1 MFLHN
6 PAKLRREAVLRVAQA
21 GTAGHITTMTTTVDE
36 LCDLISRH
44 SQDPPQHAGI
54 PGLACHRAVAPN
66 PQVNTIY
73 RPSLCLIAQGRKQVL
88 LSDRTF
94 EYDPSQYLIVTVDL
108 PVTGCIV
115 HASPER
121 PYLGLSLDL
130 DPVLVADLLLELPAD
145 ESGASPAYGL
155 AVSKL
160 DDDLLGSVLRL
171 LQLLDRPTDA
181 AVMTPIIKRE
191 IHYRLLRGGQS
202 AVIRS
207 IATADSRLSRI
218 GRVADW
224 LRLHYA
230 EAANIHQLAGRANMS
245 VTSFHRHF
253 KAITLMSPLQYRT
266 QIRLQEA
273 RRLMLAEP
281 QDAAAIGFKVG
292 YDSPSQ
298 FSREYRR
305 MFGLPPATDAARVR
319 VHETGG
325 GNTPVS
331 AISVDGWPTPD
342 LN

>member
-1 MFLHN
+1 MFLHD
-6 PAKLRREAVLRVAQA
+6 PAKLRREAVCWVAQA
-21 GTAGHITTMTTTVDE
+21 GTAGHITIMTTSVDE
-36 LCDLISRH
+36 LRDLISRH
-44 SQDPPQHAGI
+44 SQERRQHAAI
-54 PGLACHRAVAPN
+54 PGLTFHHAVAPN

-73 RPSLCLIAQGRKQVL
+73 RPSLCLVAQGRKQVL
-88 LSDRTF
+88 LNDRMF

-115 HASPER
+115 YASPER

-130 DPVLVADLLLELPAD
+130 DPVLIADLLLELPAD
-145 ESGASPAYGL
+145 ESGPSPAFGL
-155 AVSKL
+155 AVSEL
-160 DDDLLGSVLRL
+160 DEDLLGSVVRL

-181 AVMTPIIKRE
+181 AVMTLIIKRE
-191 IHYRLLRGGQS
+191 IHYRLLRGEQS
-202 AVIRS
+202 AVIRGV
-207 IATADSRLSRI
+207 ATADSRLSRI

-224 LRLHYA
+224 IRLHYA
-230 EAANIHQLAGRANMS
+230 EVVNIHELAERANMS

-281 QDAAAIGFKVG
+281 QDAVAIGFKVG

-319 VHETGG
+319 E
-325 GNTPVS
+325 P
-331 AISVDGWPTPD
+331 P
-342 LN
+342 L